1 MVKGFSKIYNLSFF
15 GHLFLLTF
23 VQYNWIFQKNFNF
36 CKIAHFFVDYKIRAQ
51 ELFND
56 VSFVIFGHQTF
67 GQKNFTDFIKK
78 YSKYFKIFKNQERER
93 ERETPPL
100 LS

>member
-1 MVKGFSKIYNLSFF
+1 MYNLSFF

-23 VQYNWIFQKNFNF
+23 LQYNWQN
-36 CKIAHFFVDYKIRAQ
+36 CTFFADYKIRAQ

-93 ERETPPL
+93 DSSPAVLIPTYT
-100 LS
+100 